1 MDFIRQGKTLKED
14 HQKCRLIE
22 LARRSKF
29 APHKTKKTDFSKM
42 EDQLKFSM
50 LKVLSAIRKR
60 IIIKQENAELN

>member
-1 MDFIRQGKTLKED
+1 
-14 HQKCRLIE
+14 
-22 LARRSKF
+22 
-29 APHKTKKTDFSKM
+29 M